1 MKFNTGALSE
11 IWQTEV
17 LIAALKDKK
26 NFSRQY
32 EGKFGFQIIPIEFY
46 KQPKTTAKKGDKR
59 LLIVSIGVDVVAKT
73 DDEIFV

>member
-11 IWQTEV
+11 IWQTKV

-32 EGKFGFQIIPIEFY
+32 EGKFGFQIIPIEFN

-59 LLIVSIGVDVVAKT
+59 LLIVSVGVDVVAKT